1 MTDPVIQPHKHT
13 ITGDERSALKPHL
26 PACLWFTGLSGS
38 GKSTI
43 ANSVEKCLNQQYHA
57 HTYLLDGDN
66 IRSGLNADL
75 GFSLEDRA
83 ENIRRLGEVTRLFLD
98 AGLIVLTA
106 FISPLRADRDRAR
119 QIIEPARFVEIYVEC
134 PLEICEQRDPKG
146 LYKQAHL
153 GLIKEF
159 TGISSPYEP
168 PQAPELILH
177 NGDVPVETSTKMVID
192 YLLQKGIL
200 PADDKMKQ
208 L

>member
-1 MTDPVIQPHKHT
+1 MSKREVYQHQLTVRQEDRV
-13 ITGDERSALKPHL
+13 RLMPHL

-43 ANSVEKCLNQQYHA
+43 ANAVEMCLNQEYRA

-66 IRSGLNADL
+66 IRTGLNSDL

-83 ENIRRLGEVTRLFLD
+83 ENIRRLGEVARLFVD

-106 FISPLRADRDRAR
+106 FISPLRVDRDRAR
-119 QIIEPARFVEIYVEC
+119 KLMNPEQFIEIYVEC

-146 LYKQAHL
+146 LYQKARQ
-153 GLIKEF
+153 GSVKDF

-168 PQAPELILH
+168 PANPELVLH
-177 NGDVPVETSTKMVID
+177 TGKDPVDVNVQQVID
-192 YLLQKGIL
+192 FLKKKGIL
-200 PADDKMKQ
+200 PKEP
-208 L
+208 